1 MDFHHLFQ
9 YLLEYIMRGIY
20 RELEEAVNNLF
31 NVERIG
37 DKYI

>member
-1 MDFHHLFQ
+1 MK
-9 YLLEYIMRGIY
+9 GIY